1 MTFTKH
7 FTLLLFC
14 LAVSAVT
21 VAQPSEKRS
30 SSLSRLLHKHVYQG
44 EYERPAIKVEA
55 PKDMRRAKNALG
67 ADFNESVWF
76 PGEWGEGRAVVVTA
90 RYDYLV
96 PGHEDD
102 GRYSAEQLVKN
113 WGNLYYQ
120 EDAYSPAKS
129 LGTGPCKSRVDV
141 ETRDAQPF
149 LYVMD
154 GIQKAGA
161 EAWVR
166 IEEAGDEQIICTAM
180 QNAGLQTDKMRF
192 FVAPDNTFWYRD
204 CGPICFY
211 YGDEDK
217 IGMLD
222 FLYDD
227 HRPCDDLLPSV
238 LHWKFGISNYQSDL
252 VWEGGNCL
260 VDGIGGLVTST
271 ATYKH
276 NTDTIGR
283 LHWDGSN
290 PATIMFDKKEPF
302 SPSDVKFTLANLLG
316 QRQTT
321 ILPTV
326 NYDGGTGHIDLYLDA
341 TDENSFYM
349 AQMPETYEGWSDYD
363 IWLGNTT
370 ILFNK
375 KSFFGRKYYNNGSLP
390 IPSKNDGSGWDSEEE
405 YGRIART
412 YANHLICND
421 YILQPC
427 FSEVGADG
435 MPTAEWDRKN
445 IEKMKSYYPGYTF
458 YCIDM
463 RTFDGSGG
471 SIHCIT
477 KQIPAD
483 NPVRIIH
490 KDIYGNVNPVIPN
503 STDQYIPFS
512 AIITNKS
519 GIKEAKL
526 CYTTDGNQWFEVK
539 LTANGNCW
547 HADIPLSNF
556 TGGQPISANGIPV
569 SYYLSATSNNGKTV
583 TKPINATKGNLYGFT
598 ITSAV
603 EYDKNQFDYTTEP
616 VQENMIKFYMAN
628 NLIREDTST
637 EPTTTGI
644 VEIADE
650 NREMENART
659 GWYTISGMPLTQKPA
674 TKGIYIH
681 NGVKV
686 VIK

>member
-14 LAVSAVT
+14 LAVSAVA
-21 VAQPSEKRS
+21 VAQPSEKRA
-30 SSLSRLLHKHVYQG
+30 SSLSKLLHKHAYHG

-55 PKDMRRAKNALG
+55 PQDMSRARNALG
-67 ADFNESVWF
+67 ASLNERVWF
-76 PGEWGEGRAVVVTA
+76 PGEWEEVKAVVVTV
-90 RYDYLV
+90 RYEFLV
-96 PGHEDD
+96 PGHENDK
-102 GRYSAEQLVKN
+102 RYAAEQIVKN
-113 WGNLYYQ
+113 WGNQYYKQ
-120 EDAYSPAKS
+120 DEEFPAEL
-129 LGTGPCKSRVDV
+129 LGEGPCKSRVDV
-141 ETRDAQPF
+141 ETRDAKPF

-166 IEEAGDEQIICTAM
+166 IEEAGDEEIIRAAM
-180 QNAGLQTDKMRF
+180 QKAGLQTDKMRF
-192 FVAPDNTFWYRD
+192 FVAPGNSYWFRD

-211 YGDEDK
+211 YGDDDN

-222 FLYDD
+222 FFYGSQRPSDD
-227 HRPCDDLLPSV
+227 QLPSV
-238 LHWKFGISNYQSDL
+238 LHWKFGIPNYISNL
-252 VWEGGNCL
+252 LWEGGNCL

-271 ATYKH
+271 AAYKH
-276 NTDTIGR
+276 NTDTVGR
-283 LHWDGSN
+283 LYWDGSN
-290 PATIMFDKKEPF
+290 PASIKYEKRDPLY
-302 SPSDVKFTLANLLG
+302 PADVKFTLSNLLG

-321 ILPTV
+321 IVPTL

-341 TDENSFYM
+341 TDENAFYM
-349 AQMPETYEGWSDYD
+349 AQMPESYDSWSDYD
-363 IWLGNTT
+363 ISVGNTA

-375 KSFFGRKYYNNGSLP
+375 KSFFDRRYYDKGSLP
-390 IPSKNDGSGWDSEEE
+390 FPSKDDGSEWEREEE
-405 YGRIART
+405 YGWIART
-412 YANHLICND
+412 YVNHLICNG

-435 MPTAEWDRKN
+435 MPTAAWDRAN
-445 IEKMKSYYPGYTF
+445 IEKMQSYYPGYTF

-490 KDIYGNVNPVIPN
+490 KDIYGKVNPVKPN
-503 STDQYIPFS
+503 STDPYIPFS

-519 GIKEAKL
+519 GIKEASL
-526 CYTTDGNQWFEVK
+526 CYTADGKQWFEVK

-547 HADIPLSNF
+547 HADVPLSNF
-556 TGGQPISANGIPV
+556 TGGQPIPANGIPV

-583 TKPINATKGNLYGFT
+583 TKPINAQKGSLYGFT

-616 VQENMIKFYMAN
+616 ASEDEIKFHMAKG
-628 NLIREDTST
+628 LIREDTSA
-637 EPTTTGI
+637 EPTGI
-644 VEIADE
+644 VEIEDG
-650 NREMENART
+650 NRGMDNGCK
-659 GWYTISGMPLTQKPA
+659 GWYTITGMPLTRKPTA
-674 TKGIYIH
+674 KGIYIY
-681 NGVKV
+681 NGKKV
-686 VIK
+686 VSK

>member
-7 FTLLLFC
+7 FTLLMFC
-14 LAVSAVT
+14 LAVSAVA
-21 VAQPSEKRS
+21 VAQPSEKRA

-44 EYERPAIKVEA
+44 EYERPAVKVEA
-55 PKDMRRAKNALG
+55 PTDARRAKNALG
-67 ADFNESVWF
+67 ANFNERVWF
-76 PGEWGEGRAVVVTA
+76 PGEWEEVKAVVVTT

-102 GRYSAEQLVKN
+102 ERYSAEQLVKN
-113 WGNLYYQ
+113 WGNQYFR
-120 EDAYSPAKS
+120 EDADSPAKL
-129 LGTGPCKSRVDV
+129 LGEGPCKSRVDV

-166 IEEAGDEQIICTAM
+166 IEEAGDEQIIRTAM
-180 QNAGLQTDKMRF
+180 QNAGLRTDKMKF
-192 FVAPDNTFWYRD
+192 FVAPGNSFWYRD

-211 YGDEDK
+211 YGDDDK

-222 FLYDD
+222 FFYGYT
-227 HRPCDDLLPSV
+227 RPCDDLLPSV
-238 LHWKFGISNYQSDL
+238 LHWKFGIPNYISDL

-271 ATYKH
+271 ATYRQ
-276 NTDTIGR
+276 NTDTVGR
-283 LHWDGSN
+283 LHWDGIN
-290 PATIMFDKKEPF
+290 PATIKYDERQPL
-302 SPSDVKFTLANLLG
+302 SPSEVKYTLTNLLG

-321 ILPTV
+321 IVPTL

-341 TDENSFYM
+341 TDENAFYM
-349 AQMPETYEGWSDYD
+349 AQMPESYNWWSDYD
-363 IWLGNTT
+363 ICVGNNA

-375 KSFFGRKYYNNGSLP
+375 KSFFGREYYNNASLP
-390 IPSKNDGSGWDSEEE
+390 FPSKDDGSGWDSEEE
-405 YGRIART
+405 YGRVART

-427 FSEVGADG
+427 FSPVGDDG
-435 MPTAEWDRKN
+435 MPTAAWDRAN
-445 IEKMKSYYPGYTF
+445 IEKMKQFYPGYTF

-490 KDIYGNVNPVIPN
+490 KDIYGKVNPVIPN

-519 GIKEAKL
+519 GIKEASL
-526 CYTTDGNQWFEVK
+526 CYTTDGKQWFDVK

-547 HADIPLSNF
+547 HADIPLSDF
-556 TGGQPISANGIPV
+556 TGGQPIPANGIQV
-569 SYYLSATSNNGKTV
+569 TYYLSATSNNGKTV
-583 TKPINATKGNLYGFT
+583 TKPINAKKGSLYDFT

-603 EYDKNQFDYTTEP
+603 EYDKNQFDYATEP
-616 VQENMIKFYMAN
+616 AADDQIKFVMAN
-628 NLIREDTST
+628 ALIREDTSV
-637 EPTTTGI
+637 EPTPTGI
-644 VEIADE
+644 VATDYTDYTD
-650 NREMENART
+650 RT
-659 GWYTISGMPLTQKPA
+659 GAGWFSLDGRKLQGKPTA
-674 TKGIYIH
+674 KGIYIY
-681 NGVKV
+681 NGRKV